1 MNLKQTGLFASL
13 DNETLGL
20 LKSVARSRI
29 YDAGKILF
37 YAGEQPKQFLI
48 LAHGKVE
55 VFKHDKT
62 GNEIIIGEFNAPSL
76 IAEMATLE
84 RTTYPAT
91 ARCNSGVEI
100 YEIDL
105 ADLEP
110 YIFQNSSPLA
120 RVLINSL
127 TKKIKHLESVLKYA
141 TISNASAR
149 TASFLLDNEQQLS
162 MLTQRKIASN
172 IMLTPEG
179 LSRIL
184 KRFKEQGVVEVK
196 AKKLYIANRAKLL
209 EIMG

>member
-1 MNLKQTGLFASL
+1 MNFKEIGLLASFDDMVLKY
-13 DNETLGL
+13 

-48 LAHGKVE
+48 LAHGEVE
-55 VFKHDKT
+55 VFKHDKK
-62 GNEIIIGEFNAPSL
+62 GNEIIIGEFKAPSL

-105 ADLEP
+105 VDLEP
-110 YIFQNSSPLA
+110 YVFQDSSPLA
-120 RVLINSL
+120 RVLIKSL
-127 TKKIKHLESVLKYA
+127 TQKIKHLESVLKYA
-141 TISNASAR
+141 TISNASVR

-184 KRFKEQGVVEVK
+184 KRFKKNGLVEVK
-196 AKKLYIANRAKLL
+196 AKKLYIINRDKLL
-209 EIMG
+209 EIVN